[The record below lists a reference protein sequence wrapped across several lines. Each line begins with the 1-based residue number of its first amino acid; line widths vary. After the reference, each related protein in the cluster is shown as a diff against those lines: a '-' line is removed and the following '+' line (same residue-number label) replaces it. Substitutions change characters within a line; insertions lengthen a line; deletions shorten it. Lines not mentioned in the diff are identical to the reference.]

1 MARNERQV
9 RWVGSSLRELR
20 ALPEAVKHVA
30 GFALYQAQRGDKHVD
45 AKPLKGFGGAS
56 VLEIVIDERG
66 DTYRIVYTT
75 GFRGV
80 IYVLCAFQK
89 KAPSGKR
96 TPVQQVKRIR
106 SRLKTAEDHYW
117 LNPVGRR

>member
-1 MARNERQV
+1 M
-9 RWVGSSLRELR
+9 
-20 ALPEAVKHVA
+20 PEAVKGVA
-30 GFALYQAQRGDKHVD
+30 GFALYQAQQGDKHVD
-45 AKPLKGFGGAS
+45 AKPLKEYRGAN

-66 DTYRIVYTT
+66 DTYRVVYTT

-96 TPVQQVKRIR
+96 TPVQQVERIR
-106 SRLKTAEDHYW
+106 NRLRTAEEHYR